1 MTNRRS
7 GCRCASVRKPSRTAQ
22 EIKSLRFHAIERPA
36 DASGGRFGGHVEHE
50 GPIRF
55 DSAHGHS
62 PDAPHRLDVQSA
74 RVPLVDDVGEQEP
87 IGHDDLAG
95 VECGANHLFDQL
107 GSSGHIEK
115 HFAATVDTQIRSMQQ
130 DLAEFVP
137 ERRAS
142 RVAAED
148 HVASLR
154 PEPFDEQLNL
164 RRFTGAI
171 DTVKRHEHAPATRV
185 KKSSEPVRVASIAVG
200 RGQP

>member
-1 MTNRRS
+1 MLKYVLAFIAIVLVWAIILVLRLPEWIAAIFTIAVI
-7 GCRCASVRKPSRTAQ
+7 GLLITLYVMRKIRAR
-22 EIKSLRFHAIERPA
+22 KAALDIERALNAQAEAYAQTVRP
-36 DASGGRFGGHVEHE
+36 
-50 GPIRF
+50 
-55 DSAHGHS
+55 
-62 PDAPHRLDVQSA
+62 
-74 RVPLVDDVGEQEP
+74 EQQAE
-87 IGHDDLAG
+87 
-95 VECGANHLFDQL
+95 
-107 GSSGHIEK
+107 
-115 HFAATVDTQIRSMQQ
+115 IRSMQQ